1 MFNKKEQS
9 GRSMIEMLG
18 VLAVIAVLSVGGIA
32 GYSKAMTMYKLDK
45 WKAQITDLI
54 FAAKDAYKNER
65 RFGNPDED
73 ILPTLQKIG
82 AVPQSMLDKNNQD
95 IFGNYVSV
103 KIEVTPIDGGNLHR
117 FALFFRTKPSAVAE
131 QNCRELYAFP
141 LADPDVHAVVNWAN
155 YYRVC
160 GKYVEDAYKS
170 RYPCFEYN
178 MREVAE
184 KCKICR
190 EQTCTLI
197 LLYRNE

>member
-32 GYSKAMTMYKLDK
+32 SYSKAMTMYKLDK

-54 FAAKDAYKNER
+54 FSAKDAYKNER
-65 RFGNPDED
+65 QFGNPNED
-73 ILPTLQKIG
+73 ILPALKNVG
-82 AVPQSMLDKNNQD
+82 AIPENMLDKNNRD
-95 IFGNYVSV
+95 VFGNDVSV
-103 KIEVTPIDGGNLHR
+103 KIEVTPLNGRDLYR
-117 FALFFRTKPSAVAE
+117 FALFFRTKPSVTAE

-141 LADPDVHAVVNWAN
+141 LSDPDVHAVVNWTN

-160 GKYVEDAYKS
+160 GKYVEDAYK
-170 RYPCFEYN
+170 RMYPCFEYN
-178 MREVAE
+178 MQQVAE

-190 EQTCTLI
+190 EQACTLI